1 MIFYHTKS
9 VEQMLD
15 NTHDPIGDF
24 INACSADVVNFAS
37 HNTFEDFADRTQALN
52 DLATFPMLTDRAAG
66 IGYQIDKVVFR
77 GYEASAQ
84 LQSMH
89 NQAIQSRT
97 QLQLQSRAAEQS
109 QSMEDVKLEHDEVRA
124 SKVQQLAAGKVQ
136 HEVQIDQM
144 QHAEKMRQIEAE
156 HAQELAYLRSL
167 AKEGLDITAYLVAKE
182 DKGGPGREMV
192 AMLRGAG
199 IRAGSGGGT
208 GGKARF

>member
-1 MIFYHTKS
+1 
-9 VEQMLD
+9 MLD

-199 IRAGSGGGT
+199 IRAGSGGVK
-208 GGKARF
+208 GGEARF